1 MGRQSNPFYREEWK
15 MNNISNWIP
24 KKACLR
30 GGFISIIIIFMVMG
44 CATAKKEF
52 NPNVKGPQMIVEP
65 ETIRLGVAKVMD
77 TQFVLRGKGFQ
88 PEDSVF
94 IEILGVKTKDKVV
107 DIPIFDGD
115 VEKDGSFT
123 IETKPGYD
131 PAGLT
136 FKIGIL
142 LRAKTGLNKK
152 GKTMIIITQ
161 PPIPEGVYTLKAVS
175 MDSDKTAECKLTIKG
190 PSILDRIKDWIGG
203 LLGKIEKK

>member
-1 MGRQSNPFYREEWK
+1 
-15 MNNISNWIP
+15 MNIMRRWLSGEI
-24 KKACLR
+24 CLK
-30 GGFISIIIIFMVMG
+30 GGLISIVIIFMVTG

-52 NPNVKGPQMIVEP
+52 KPNVKGPQMIVEP

-77 TQFVLRGKGFQ
+77 TQFLLRGKGFQ

-107 DIPIFDGD
+107 NIPIFDGD
-115 VEKDGSFT
+115 VEKDGHFT

-131 PAGLT
+131 PAALT

-152 GKTMIIITQ
+152 GKTMIIVTQ
-161 PPIPEGVYTLKAVS
+161 PPIPEGVYTLRAVS
-175 MDSDKTAECKLTIKG
+175 MESDKTAECKLTIKG
-190 PSILDRIKDWIGG
+190 PSLLDRTKDWIGG
-203 LLGKIEKK
+203 LLGKIEKR

>member
-1 MGRQSNPFYREEWK
+1 MNIMSRWLSEETCL
-15 MNNISNWIP
+15 
-24 KKACLR
+24 KAGL
-30 GGFISIIIIFMVMG
+30 ISIVIIFVITG

-65 ETIRLGVAKVMD
+65 DTIRLGVAKVMD
-77 TQFVLRGKGFQ
+77 TQFLLSGKGFQ

-94 IEILGVKTKDKVV
+94 IKILGVKINDKVI

-115 VEKDGSFT
+115 VDKDGYFT
-123 IETKPGYD
+123 IETKSGYD
-131 PAGLT
+131 PAALT

-152 GKTMIIITQ
+152 GKTMIIVSQ
-161 PPIPEGVYTLKAVS
+161 PPIPEGVYTLRAVS
-175 MDSDKTAECKLTIKG
+175 MESDITAESKLTIKG
-190 PSILDRIKDWIGG
+190 PSLLDRTKDWIGG

>member
-1 MGRQSNPFYREEWK
+1 
-15 MNNISNWIP
+15 MNIMRRWLS
-24 KKACLR
+24 KEALLR
-30 GGFISIIIIFMVMG
+30 GGLISIVVTFMVMG

-52 NPNVKGPQMIVEP
+52 DPNVNEPQMIIEP

-94 IEILGVKTKDKVV
+94 IEILGIKTKNKVV

-123 IETKPGYD
+123 IETRPGYD
-131 PAGLT
+131 PTGLT
-136 FKIGIL
+136 FKIGVL
-142 LRAKTGLNKK
+142 LRAKTGTNKK
-152 GKTMIIITQ
+152 GKTMIIVTQ

-190 PSILDRIKDWIGG
+190 PSILDRMKDWIGG

>member
-1 MGRQSNPFYREEWK
+1 
-15 MNNISNWIP
+15 MNIMRRWLSGET
-24 KKACLR
+24 CLK
-30 GGFISIIIIFMVMG
+30 GGLISIIIIFVIAG

-77 TQFVLRGKGFQ
+77 TQFLLRGKGFQ

-94 IEILGVKTKDKVV
+94 VEIVGVKTKDKVV
-107 DIPIFDGD
+107 NIPIFDGD
-115 VEKDGSFT
+115 VEKDGYFA

-131 PAGLT
+131 PAALT

-152 GKTMIIITQ
+152 GKTMIIVTQ
-161 PPIPEGVYTLKAVS
+161 PPIPEGVYTLRAVS
-175 MDSDKTAECKLTIKG
+175 MESDKTAECKLTIKG
-190 PSILDRIKDWIGG
+190 PSLLDRTKDWIGG